1 MSNLG
6 KYEMLLSGL
15 RRTKINLGLGG
26 PVKEP
31 GEMKV
36 DFQLYSVWIDQIY
49 ALLFETILKDRE
61 YITGL
66 FGERGLLAVANSIS
80 FVVPV
85 FESAEQ
91 LDAFEQFLLD
101 YRAWFGKLQNSGGN
115 ENTLEMDS
123 SIHLHFSSK
132 INSLEF
138 SEDDLGRY
146 KIPLLSRQS
155 LSRKGLGVA
164 VVKLDK
170 FIESFLISNY
180 INNGR
185 SDIQMSGNIEQSGTD
200 LRNLEPNKYPII
212 GTSVTY
218 IIIYSAFGMF

>member
-1 MSNLG
+1 
-6 KYEMLLSGL
+6 
-15 RRTKINLGLGG
+15 
-26 PVKEP
+26 
-31 GEMKV
+31 
-36 DFQLYSVWIDQIY
+36 
-49 ALLFETILKDRE
+49 
-61 YITGL
+61 
-66 FGERGLLAVANSIS
+66 
-80 FVVPV
+80 
-85 FESAEQ
+85 
-91 LDAFEQFLLD
+91 
-101 YRAWFGKLQNSGGN
+101 
-115 ENTLEMDS
+115 MDS

-185 SDIQMSGNIEQSGTD
+185 SDIQMSGNIEQQVQIYVTF
-200 LRNLEPNKYPII
+200 EPNKYPII